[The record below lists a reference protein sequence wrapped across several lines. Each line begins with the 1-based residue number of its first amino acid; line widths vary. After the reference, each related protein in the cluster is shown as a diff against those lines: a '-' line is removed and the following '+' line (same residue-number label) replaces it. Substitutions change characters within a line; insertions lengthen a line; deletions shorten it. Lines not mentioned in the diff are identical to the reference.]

1 MADTEQTNMTRGK
14 HERGN
19 QHLFVRDQTL
29 MDWGKP
35 NICSIETDKTR
46 MRGVSI
52 VGDNDDTHYA
62 YPGRRPHDRAV
73 TGLWL
78 ASLHDGKRGT
88 RQVSQTAS
96 CLGRHQSLLDI
107 RDSAR
112 AFGTLTCGRTRALHE
127 THTHGGAGA
136 FLPTRNQ

>member
-1 MADTEQTNMTRGK
+1 MNEETQL
-14 HERGN
+14 
-19 QHLFVRDQTL
+19 LFHRYQTL
-29 MDWGKP
+29 
-35 NICSIETDKTR
+35 ICSIETDKTR
-46 MRGVSI
+46 MRGGSI

-96 CLGRHQSLLDI
+96 CLGRHQPLLDI
-107 RDSAR
+107 RNSAR
-112 AFGTLTCGRTRALHE
+112 DATLSCGRTRALHE
-127 THTHGGAGA
+127 TRTHGGAGA
-136 FLPTRNQ
+136 FLPTQNQ